1 MADHGLSMYT
11 SLLRIPHAARSAVF
25 GVVGQLPF
33 PLLGMGLLIGIRD
46 SYHSYT
52 LAGVVSGVMALTSAI
67 TAPVVGRL
75 VDAHGQRRV
84 GLPVALLWIA
94 AIALMSTALALH
106 LPPWAIVAC
115 GVLLGTSV
123 PFSSMLRARWTH
135 VLRTQPGRLNS
146 ALSLTSTL
154 EELMWVIGNPL
165 ATTLAV
171 SVALLS
177 PFAGAM
183 AAIALAIW
191 GFLLDSSIEPPAAG
205 RRGRGDAA
213 GAGQRAGDGAAARPA
228 AGASLL
234 SPGFLGLM
242 VILVA
247 YGAFIAAL
255 NLSVVA
261 MTKEIGRPGAS
272 GMIIACFSAASM
284 VGALGYGARTWAS
297 SLMRRFYAGLTVVAL
312 ASAAL
317 PLSGGVWMTAGILMV
332 AGLAHAPTVV
342 NVNQLLIRMTPPQR
356 LTEAMA
362 LLGSMFVVGMAVS
375 NLVTGRV
382 VDAWGAQ
389 AGFVTLSA
397 FAVTGLVIG
406 LAAMA
411 PIRTAASQPV
421 LRADDGAPEPLP

>member
-1 MADHGLSMYT
+1 MYT

-46 SYHSYT
+46 GYHSYT

-146 ALSLTSTL
+146 ALSLTSTF

-191 GFLLDSSIEPPAAG
+191 GFLLDSSIEPPASGA
-205 RRGRGDAA
+205 RRPD
-213 GAGQRAGDGAAARPA
+213 DGARSPRTRPAPQAARA
-228 AGASLL
+228 TRGGLL
-234 SPGFLGLM
+234 SPGLAGLM
-242 VILVA
+242 AILVA

-272 GMIIACFSAASM
+272 GAIIACFSAASM

-317 PLSGGVWMTAGILMV
+317 PLVNGLWGTAAILMV